1 MISVSTKAVGLH
13 DYAPEREAASGW
25 AWLIDGDRIDQHI
38 KAAIVDV
45 AHIITTH
52 ALATGDLLTAR
63 MAAETAALA
72 VSSEEIPHLD
82 LAAIATA
89 EGNHAEAS
97 QILRDQVS
105 NRTDDEHPPPEVPAR
120 TNQILRQR
128 HRRRAS

>member
-1 MISVSTKAVGLH
+1 
-13 DYAPEREAASGW
+13 
-25 AWLIDGDRIDQHI
+25 
-38 KAAIVDV
+38 
-45 AHIITTH
+45 
-52 ALATGDLLTAR
+52 

-82 LAAIATA
+82 LAAVATA

-97 QILRDQVS
+97 HIFRDQIS
-105 NRTDDEHPPPEVPAR
+105 NRTDDENPPPEVPTR